1 MIFYSSNCVRR
12 RFLLCS
18 HFHAQLLSTSISL
31 LQLQPLSPMF
41 ATPMTSLNGGLYII
55 SIISNSL
62 YVLIA
67 VLSSGD
73 LPKTAFHE
81 VVLEPTSLLLFT
93 IYTLLRK
100 NVACFSMQW
109 NMF

>member
-41 ATPMTSLNGGLYII
+41 ATLMTSLHGGLYVT
-55 SIISNSL
+55 SIISNNL

-73 LPKTAFHE
+73 LPKT
-81 VVLEPTSLLLFT
+81 VILEPTSLFLFT
-93 IYTLLRK
+93 IYTLLKKKK
-100 NVACFSMQW
+100 NVACFSM
-109 NMF
+109 